1 LESTAL
7 QAFISKVL
15 ASRRLLYAD
24 LRRLRRDVLPNG
36 LASHS
41 DAEALIGLAGLL
53 DRVDEGWPAYLSV
66 AVREFVLSSS
76 HPPGTVDHTTAA
88 WLVSALT
95 KLPRNAAVALARE
108 VTLDAQQV
116 DNALLVFVGNS
127 SKERLKVRP
136 TAPLR
141 EWSEAGTSGWP
152 GQRVV
157 RGGHFRL
164 AGAGL

>member
-1 LESTAL
+1 MESTAL
-7 QAFISKVL
+7 QAFLSKVL
-15 ASRRLLYAD
+15 VSRRLLYAD

-76 HPPGTVDHTTAA
+76 QPPGTIDQTTAA
-88 WLVSALT
+88 WLVSALAR
-95 KLPRNAAVALARE
+95 LPRNAAVALARE

-116 DNALLVFVGNS
+116 DNALLVFVGSS
-127 SKERLKVRP
+127 SKERVKVRS

-141 EWSEAGTSGWP
+141 DWPEPGTSRWP
-152 GQRVV
+152 GQVHQC
-157 RGGHFRL
+157 GIT
-164 AGAGL
+164 